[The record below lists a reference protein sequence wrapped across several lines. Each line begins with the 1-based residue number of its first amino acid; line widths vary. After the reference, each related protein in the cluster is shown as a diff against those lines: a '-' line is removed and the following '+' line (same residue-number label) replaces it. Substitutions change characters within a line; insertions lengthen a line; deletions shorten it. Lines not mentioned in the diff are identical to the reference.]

1 MENHNFQSVNP
12 LFLWPCSIAMWNND
26 GKIWY
31 TPSRPEVLV
40 MAISKLR
47 TFSTL
52 RTVDWTTW
60 RDCWPKWRQTVRSW
74 ICCTW
79 IFAPSATRTFRIL
92 AARSKIPQLQPLKY
106 LDVDGFLT
114 VGTAHKMLLRL
125 TLSTCH
131 YLSDLGL
138 VWSSGCI
145 LILWWMLL
153 VNLMSMSLVPF
164 WILWSELS
172 HTISCHFFSQ
182 VFAEDVPTVRT
193 LGSNSLLLRVL
204 VLYTYGILCIPLQ
217 GSQDVTTEFLGHI
230 TGSRFCCASRA
241 KLWPT

>member
-1 MENHNFQSVNP
+1 M
-12 LFLWPCSIAMWNND
+12 M
-26 GKIWY
+26 
-31 TPSRPEVLV
+31 
-40 MAISKLR
+40 
-47 TFSTL
+47 
-52 RTVDWTTW
+52 
-60 RDCWPKWRQTVRSW
+60 VRYG
-74 ICCTW
+74 
-79 IFAPSATRTFRIL
+79 
-92 AARSKIPQLQPLKY
+92 IPQAVPKSWSWPSPSWRHSPHYVQWIGQLGAIAGQSEDRPSDPESAAPEFLPLLLRELSGSLPQGAKS
-106 LDVDGFLT
+106 LNFNHWNIWMLMGFWLL
-114 VGTAHKMLLRL
+114 APLLRL